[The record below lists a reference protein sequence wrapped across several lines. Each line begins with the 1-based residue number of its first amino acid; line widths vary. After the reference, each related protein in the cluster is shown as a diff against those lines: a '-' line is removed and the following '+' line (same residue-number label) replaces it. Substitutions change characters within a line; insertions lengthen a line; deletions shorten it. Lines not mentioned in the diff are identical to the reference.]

1 MTMSSLGFASGS
13 VIQEFGYD
21 DDVDEAVRAQ
31 IEEETGQELVDE
43 DYRDIV
49 DGAVAWWRDEDGDVD
64 DLADLFLDMKA
75 NLESDVSPCWV
86 LVPGTR
92 SPGYVTADVIKDA
105 DVVVIDPQRL
115 WTVEAEKFYTR
126 GSHSPFVGRKLKGKA
141 VLTVV
146 DGEIVMKDGVVVK

>member
-1 MTMSSLGFASGS
+1 MSSLGFASGS

-105 DVVVIDPQRL
+105 
-115 WTVEAEKFYTR
+115 AETA
-126 GSHSPFVGRKLKGKA
+126 GLMATTSVAVGAAWMGIKLTAKGPRR
-141 VLTVV
+141 
-146 DGEIVMKDGVVVK
+146 

>member
-1 MTMSSLGFASGS
+1 MSSLGFASGS

-31 IEEETGQELVDE
+31 IKEETGQELVDE

-105 DVVVIDPQRL
+105 
-115 WTVEAEKFYTR
+115 AETA
-126 GSHSPFVGRKLKGKA
+126 GLMATTSVAVGAAWMGVKLTAKGPRR
-141 VLTVV
+141 
-146 DGEIVMKDGVVVK
+146 

>member
-1 MTMSSLGFASGS
+1 MSSLGFASGS

-49 DGAVAWWRDEDGDVD
+49 DGA
-64 DLADLFLDMKA
+64 DLFLDMKA

-105 DVVVIDPQRL
+105 
-115 WTVEAEKFYTR
+115 AETA
-126 GSHSPFVGRKLKGKA
+126 GLMATTSVAVGAAWMGVKLTAKGPRR
-141 VLTVV
+141 
-146 DGEIVMKDGVVVK
+146 

>member
-1 MTMSSLGFASGS
+1 MTMSSLGFAAGS

-21 DDVDEAVRAQ
+21 DDVDEAGRAQ

-105 DVVVIDPQRL
+105 
-115 WTVEAEKFYTR
+115 AETA
-126 GSHSPFVGRKLKGKA
+126 GLMATTSVAVGAAWMGVKLTAKGPRR
-141 VLTVV
+141 
-146 DGEIVMKDGVVVK
+146 

>member
-1 MTMSSLGFASGS
+1 MSSLGFASGS

-75 NLESDVSPCWV
+75 NLESDMSPCWV

-92 SPGYVTADVIKDA
+92 IPGYVTADVIKDA
-105 DVVVIDPQRL
+105 
-115 WTVEAEKFYTR
+115 AETA
-126 GSHSPFVGRKLKGKA
+126 GLMATTSVAVGAAWMGVKLTAKGPRR
-141 VLTVV
+141 
-146 DGEIVMKDGVVVK
+146 

>member
-21 DDVDEAVRAQ
+21 DDV
-31 IEEETGQELVDE
+31 
-43 DYRDIV
+43 
-49 DGAVAWWRDEDGDVD
+49 
-64 DLADLFLDMKA
+64 LADLFLDMKA

-105 DVVVIDPQRL
+105 
-115 WTVEAEKFYTR
+115 AETA
-126 GSHSPFVGRKLKGKA
+126 GLMATTSVAVGAAWMGVKLTAKGPRR
-141 VLTVV
+141 
-146 DGEIVMKDGVVVK
+146 

>member
-105 DVVVIDPQRL
+105 
-115 WTVEAEKFYTR
+115 AETA
-126 GSHSPFVGRKLKGKA
+126 GLMATTSVAVGAAWMGVKLTATGPRR
-141 VLTVV
+141 
-146 DGEIVMKDGVVVK
+146 

>member
-31 IEEETGQELVDE
+31 IKEETGQELVDE

-105 DVVVIDPQRL
+105 
-115 WTVEAEKFYTR
+115 AETA
-126 GSHSPFVGRKLKGKA
+126 GLMATTSVAVGAAWMGVKLTAKGPRR
-141 VLTVV
+141 
-146 DGEIVMKDGVVVK
+146 

>member
-1 MTMSSLGFASGS
+1 MSSLGFASGS

-75 NLESDVSPCWV
+75 NLESDVSRCWV

-105 DVVVIDPQRL
+105 
-115 WTVEAEKFYTR
+115 AETA
-126 GSHSPFVGRKLKGKA
+126 GLMATTSVAVGAAWMGVKLTAKGPRR
-141 VLTVV
+141 
-146 DGEIVMKDGVVVK
+146 

>member
-1 MTMSSLGFASGS
+1 MSSLGFASGS

-49 DGAVAWWRDEDGDVD
+49 DGAAAWWRDEDGDVD

-105 DVVVIDPQRL
+105 
-115 WTVEAEKFYTR
+115 AETA
-126 GSHSPFVGRKLKGKA
+126 GLMATTSVAVGAAWMGVKLTAKGPRR
-141 VLTVV
+141 
-146 DGEIVMKDGVVVK
+146 

>member
-105 DVVVIDPQRL
+105 
-115 WTVEAEKFYTR
+115 AETA
-126 GSHSPFVGRKLKGKA
+126 GLMATTSVAVGAAWMGVKLTAKGPRR
-141 VLTVV
+141 
-146 DGEIVMKDGVVVK
+146 

>member
-64 DLADLFLDMKA
+64 DLADLFLDVKA

-105 DVVVIDPQRL
+105 
-115 WTVEAEKFYTR
+115 AETA
-126 GSHSPFVGRKLKGKA
+126 GLMATTSVAVGAAWMGVKLTAKGPRR
-141 VLTVV
+141 
-146 DGEIVMKDGVVVK
+146 

>member
-105 DVVVIDPQRL
+105 
-115 WTVEAEKFYTR
+115 AETA
-126 GSHSPFVGRKLKGKA
+126 GLMATTSVAVGAAWMGIKLTAKGPRR
-141 VLTVV
+141 
-146 DGEIVMKDGVVVK
+146 

>member
-105 DVVVIDPQRL
+105 
-115 WTVEAEKFYTR
+115 AETA
-126 GSHSPFVGRKLKGKA
+126 GLMATTSVAVGAARMGVKLTAKGPRR
-141 VLTVV
+141 
-146 DGEIVMKDGVVVK
+146 

>member
-1 MTMSSLGFASGS
+1 MSSLGFASGS

-21 DDVDEAVRAQ
+21 DE
-31 IEEETGQELVDE
+31 VDE

-105 DVVVIDPQRL
+105 
-115 WTVEAEKFYTR
+115 AETA
-126 GSHSPFVGRKLKGKA
+126 GLMATTSVAVGAAWMGVKLTAKGPRR
-141 VLTVV
+141 
-146 DGEIVMKDGVVVK
+146 

>member
-49 DGAVAWWRDEDGDVD
+49 DGLIRFMEGDNGP
-64 DLADLFLDMKA
+64 A
-75 NLESDVSPCWV
+75 NPANAPPCA
-86 LVPGTR
+86 
-92 SPGYVTADVIKDA
+92 VTAGA
-105 DVVVIDPQRL
+105 
-115 WTVEAEKFYTR
+115 
-126 GSHSPFVGRKLKGKA
+126 GR
-141 VLTVV
+141 TPP
-146 DGEIVMKDGVVVK
+146 

>member
-1 MTMSSLGFASGS
+1 MSSLGFASGS

-92 SPGYVTADVIKDA
+92 SPGYVTADIIKDA
-105 DVVVIDPQRL
+105 
-115 WTVEAEKFYTR
+115 AETA
-126 GSHSPFVGRKLKGKA
+126 GLMATTSVAVGAAWMGVKLTAKGPRR
-141 VLTVV
+141 
-146 DGEIVMKDGVVVK
+146 

>member
-1 MTMSSLGFASGS
+1 MSSLGFASGS

-105 DVVVIDPQRL
+105 
-115 WTVEAEKFYTR
+115 AETA
-126 GSHSPFVGRKLKGKA
+126 GLMATTSVAVGAAWMGGKLTAKGPRR
-141 VLTVV
+141 
-146 DGEIVMKDGVVVK
+146 

>member
-1 MTMSSLGFASGS
+1 MSSLGFASGS

-49 DGAVAWWRDEDGDVD
+49 DGAVAWRRDEDGDVD

-105 DVVVIDPQRL
+105 
-115 WTVEAEKFYTR
+115 AETA
-126 GSHSPFVGRKLKGKA
+126 GLMATTSVAVGAAWMGVKLTAKGPRR
-141 VLTVV
+141 
-146 DGEIVMKDGVVVK
+146 

>member
-49 DGAVAWWRDEDGDVD
+49 DGAVAGWRDEDGDVD

-105 DVVVIDPQRL
+105 
-115 WTVEAEKFYTR
+115 AETA
-126 GSHSPFVGRKLKGKA
+126 GLMATTSVAVGAAWMGVKLTAKGPRR
-141 VLTVV
+141 
-146 DGEIVMKDGVVVK
+146 

>member
-13 VIQEFGYD
+13 LIQEFGYD

-105 DVVVIDPQRL
+105 
-115 WTVEAEKFYTR
+115 AETA
-126 GSHSPFVGRKLKGKA
+126 GLMATTSVAVGAAWMGVKLTAKGPRR
-141 VLTVV
+141 
-146 DGEIVMKDGVVVK
+146 

>member
-105 DVVVIDPQRL
+105 
-115 WTVEAEKFYTR
+115 AETA
-126 GSHSPFVGRKLKGKA
+126 GLMATSVAVGAAWMGVKLTAKGPRR
-141 VLTVV
+141 
-146 DGEIVMKDGVVVK
+146 

>member
-105 DVVVIDPQRL
+105 
-115 WTVEAEKFYTR
+115 AETACLMATT
-126 GSHSPFVGRKLKGKA
+126 SVAVGAAWMGVKLTAKGPRR
-141 VLTVV
+141 
-146 DGEIVMKDGVVVK
+146 

>member
-1 MTMSSLGFASGS
+1 MSSLGFASGS

-49 DGAVAWWRDEDGDVD
+49 DGAGAWWRDEDGDVD

-105 DVVVIDPQRL
+105 
-115 WTVEAEKFYTR
+115 AETA
-126 GSHSPFVGRKLKGKA
+126 GLMATTSVAVGAAWMGVKLTAKGPRR
-141 VLTVV
+141 
-146 DGEIVMKDGVVVK
+146 

>member
-1 MTMSSLGFASGS
+1 MRLAMTMSSLGFASGS

-75 NLESDVSPCWV
+75 NLESDVSPCLV

-105 DVVVIDPQRL
+105 
-115 WTVEAEKFYTR
+115 AETA
-126 GSHSPFVGRKLKGKA
+126 GLMATTSVAVGAAWMGVKLTAKGPRR
-141 VLTVV
+141 
-146 DGEIVMKDGVVVK
+146 

>member
-64 DLADLFLDMKA
+64 DLGDLFLDMKA

-105 DVVVIDPQRL
+105 
-115 WTVEAEKFYTR
+115 AETA
-126 GSHSPFVGRKLKGKA
+126 GLMATTSVAVGAAWMGVKLTAKGPRR
-141 VLTVV
+141 
-146 DGEIVMKDGVVVK
+146 

>member
-1 MTMSSLGFASGS
+1 MSSLGFASGS

-105 DVVVIDPQRL
+105 AETAGLMATTSVAVGAA
-115 WTVEAEKFYTR
+115 WTGV
-126 GSHSPFVGRKLKGKA
+126 KLTAKGPRR
-141 VLTVV
+141 
-146 DGEIVMKDGVVVK
+146 

>member
-86 LVPGTR
+86 LVLGTR

-105 DVVVIDPQRL
+105 
-115 WTVEAEKFYTR
+115 AETA
-126 GSHSPFVGRKLKGKA
+126 GLMATTSVAVGAAWMGVKLTAKGPRR
-141 VLTVV
+141 
-146 DGEIVMKDGVVVK
+146 

>member
-105 DVVVIDPQRL
+105 
-115 WTVEAEKFYTR
+115 AETA
-126 GSHSPFVGRKLKGKA
+126 GLMATTSVAVGAAWMGVKLTAKA
-141 VLTVV
+141 PRR
-146 DGEIVMKDGVVVK
+146 

>member
-1 MTMSSLGFASGS
+1 MSSLGFASGS

-92 SPGYVTADVIKDA
+92 S
-105 DVVVIDPQRL
+105 RL
-115 WTVEAEKFYTR
+115 RHRRRHEGRRRDGWSHGDDER
-126 GSHSPFVGRKLKGKA
+126 GSRRR
-141 VLTVV
+141 V
-146 DGEIVMKDGVVVK
+146 DGRQADGEGP

>member
-1 MTMSSLGFASGS
+1 MSSLGFASGS

-105 DVVVIDPQRL
+105 
-115 WTVEAEKFYTR
+115 AETA
-126 GSHSPFVGRKLKGKA
+126 GLMATTSVAVGTAWMGVKLTAKGPRR
-141 VLTVV
+141 
-146 DGEIVMKDGVVVK
+146 

>member
-75 NLESDVSPCWV
+75 NLESDMSPCWV

-105 DVVVIDPQRL
+105 
-115 WTVEAEKFYTR
+115 AETA
-126 GSHSPFVGRKLKGKA
+126 GLMATTSVAVGAAWMGVKLTAKGPRR
-141 VLTVV
+141 
-146 DGEIVMKDGVVVK
+146 

>member
-64 DLADLFLDMKA
+64 DLAYLFLDMKA

-105 DVVVIDPQRL
+105 
-115 WTVEAEKFYTR
+115 AETA
-126 GSHSPFVGRKLKGKA
+126 GLMATTSVAVGAAWMGVKLTAKGPRR
-141 VLTVV
+141 
-146 DGEIVMKDGVVVK
+146 

>member
-1 MTMSSLGFASGS
+1 MSSLGFASGS

-105 DVVVIDPQRL
+105 
-115 WTVEAEKFYTR
+115 AETA
-126 GSHSPFVGRKLKGKA
+126 GLIATTSVAVGAAWMGVKLTAKGPRR
-141 VLTVV
+141 
-146 DGEIVMKDGVVVK
+146 